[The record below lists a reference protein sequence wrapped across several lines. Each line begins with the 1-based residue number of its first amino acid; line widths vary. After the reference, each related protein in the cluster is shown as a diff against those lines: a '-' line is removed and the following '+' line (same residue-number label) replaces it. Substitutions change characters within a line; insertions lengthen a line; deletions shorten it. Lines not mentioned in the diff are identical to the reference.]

1 MEIVVQR
8 KESDQDSTIGT
19 MSING
24 EFFCYTLEDP
34 VREVKI
40 PNVTA
45 IPEGRYE
52 VIINF
57 SNRFQRQMPLLLNV
71 PNYEGVRIHYGN
83 YSKDTDGCILLGMTE
98 GKDFIGQSR
107 NAFKD
112 FMEVLSQ
119 VSTQEKIFITI
130 HNYKPTV

>member
-40 PNVTA
+40 PNITA

>member
-1 MEIVVQR
+1 
-8 KESDQDSTIGT
+8 
-19 MSING
+19 
-24 EFFCYTLEDP
+24 
-34 VREVKI
+34 
-40 PNVTA
+40 
-45 IPEGRYE
+45 
-52 VIINF
+52 
-57 SNRFQRQMPLLLNV
+57 MPLLLNV